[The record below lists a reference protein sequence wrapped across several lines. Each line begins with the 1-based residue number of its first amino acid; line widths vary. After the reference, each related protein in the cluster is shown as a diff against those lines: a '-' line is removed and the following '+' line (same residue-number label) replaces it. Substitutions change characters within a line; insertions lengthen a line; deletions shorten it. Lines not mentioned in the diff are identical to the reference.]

1 MQDSSDT
8 ENLPE
13 YMSMTS
19 ETTVRTFDRRS
30 TTKRLSAIDIED
42 EQEGLNILNNRFASY
57 LEKIREL
64 ADLNVIL
71 RTQIDNFR
79 QTYKPTQLSFQ
90 SELQKLRRQLN
101 QELRQYLTSQ
111 LRLERAEYDRKF
123 YRNKLQLFS
132 STEKLQILQQKLET
146 DQFELDFLKEHYEKQ
161 QQDLQLN
168 KKQYD
173 EYLTQLN
180 VYTHDF
186 TNVVFD
192 RMKIENYLFTLKEQI
207 LFEQEYNRRCQQEFE
222 SLEKIQSDSNNYF
235 TKTELDKTLQKIRED
250 YQKYNQTQI
259 TELEMFYQLKIESFR
274 QEVRQDEE
282 KPSSSNNLIE
292 QNQLLEKQ
300 FKHLQVDLRQLRE
313 YNQRE
318 NEGLNDTYHQLQTKL
333 FELESHVQYSRSN
346 TTHLTSEIDTYRCL
360 LVNLIPAS
368 QRKLVKIS
376 SIKRI
381 TGFTVYEVQGMIW
394 VRI

>member
-1 MQDSSDT
+1 MQDSSEI

-13 YMSMTS
+13 YMSTRS
-19 ETTVRTFDRRS
+19 ETTVRTFERRC

-42 EQEGLNILNNRFASY
+42 EQEGLNVLNNRFASY
-57 LEKIREL
+57 LEKIKEL
-64 ADLNVIL
+64 ADLNIIL
-71 RTQIDNFR
+71 RTQIDNFH

-90 SELQKLRRQLN
+90 TELQKLRRQLN
-101 QELRQYLTSQ
+101 QELRQYLASQ
-111 LRLERAEYDRKF
+111 LRLERAEYDRKY

-132 STEKLQILQQKLET
+132 STQQLQTLQQKLEA
-146 DQFELDFLKEHYEKQ
+146 DQFELGFLKEHYEKQ
-161 QQDLQLN
+161 QQDIQLN
-168 KKQYD
+168 KKLYD
-173 EYLTQLN
+173 EYVTKLN
-180 VYTHDF
+180 VYTHDY
-186 TNVVFD
+186 TNVIFD

-235 TKTELDKTLQKIRED
+235 TKTELDKTLEKIRED

-259 TELEMFYQLKIESFR
+259 TELEMFYQLKVESFR
-274 QEVRQDEE
+274 QEVHQDED
-282 KPSSSNNLIE
+282 KLSSSNNLIE

-318 NEGLNDTYHQLQTKL
+318 NEGLNATYHQLQTQL
-333 FELESHVQYSRSN
+333 LELESHVQYSRSN

-360 LVNLIPAS
+360 LVNLIPSS